1 MSERTKPHNGRDQ
14 DGHFRVREV
23 DLDDLVTDPDGMDYI
38 EDDIRLGGAVADTG
52 PEAVRIAARLQN
64 LIDNNRMDVD
74 HLVGR
79 NGRTSE
85 ASSASRSSQRA
96 REHSPGRNAGRKDNR
111 VQQGH
116 RGR

>member
-1 MSERTKPHNGRDQ
+1 
-14 DGHFRVREV
+14 
-23 DLDDLVTDPDGMDYI
+23 
-38 EDDIRLGGAVADTG
+38 
-52 PEAVRIAARLQN
+52 
-64 LIDNNRMDVD
+64 MDVD